1 MSGIVW
7 LASYPKSGNT
17 WVRVFLTNFLRD
29 GEAPADIH
37 ELEDGPIASA
47 RAMFDEAM
55 GVAAS
60 DLTPVQVER
69 YRPQVYEQIAAE
81 SRETLY
87 LKIHDAFRRTPEG
100 VPLVT
105 AKATAGVLYL
115 VRNPL
120 DVAVSFGFH
129 RGVPPGEM
137 VSRLN
142 DPGFIFA
149 SNTHCL
155 PNQLPQRL
163 LTWSGHVQSWL
174 DGSGLP
180 VHVVRYED
188 LLLSPVETFTK
199 LLAFVGLDPKPR
211 RVRKAIDFSGFDVL
225 AGQESDHGFRER
237 PTACRRFFRKGCIGD
252 WRNHLTEAQAQQ
264 IVADHG
270 PTMKRLGYLSDS
282 GEIVF

>member
-37 ELEDGPIASA
+37 ELDGGPIASA

-60 DLTPVQVER
+60 DLTPAQVER
-69 YRPQVYEQIAAE
+69 YRPRVYEQIAAE
-81 SRETLY
+81 SKETLY
-87 LKIHDAFRRTPEG
+87 LKIHDAFTRTPEG
-100 VPLVT
+100 VPMVT
-105 AKATAGVLYL
+105 AKATAGVVYL

-129 RGVPPGEM
+129 EGVPPGEM
-137 VSRLN
+137 VSRMN
-142 DPGFIFA
+142 DPGYCFA
-149 SNTHCL
+149 GNVHRL

-163 LTWSGHVQSWL
+163 LTWSGHVRSWL
-174 DGSGLP
+174 DDSGLP
-180 VHVVRYED
+180 VHLVRYED
-188 LLLSPVETFTK
+188 LLLSPVETFSR
-199 LLAFVGLDPKPR
+199 LLAFVGLDPDPR
-211 RVRKAIDFSGFDVL
+211 RVRKAINFSSFDIL
-225 AGQESDHGFRER
+225 AAQESEHGFRER
-237 PTACRRFFRKGCIGD
+237 LAAAERFFRKGQIGD

-264 IVADHG
+264 IMADHG
-270 PTMKRLGYLSDS
+270 PVMNRLGYLLD
-282 GEIVF
+282 